1 HPSPSLSTRHRSIP
15 PKPPGLSEVKYREF
29 PLGEYA
35 VKYDVRVFDLQ
46 AWNGMNDVKL
56 RVGQQLLIYLS
67 E

>member
-1 HPSPSLSTRHRSIP
+1 M
-15 PKPPGLSEVKYREF
+15 REGEM
-29 PLGEYA
+29 LGSVA

-56 RVGQQLLIYLS
+56 RVGQQLLIFLS